1 MNSPIVILFFSFMI
15 FGIAGWIFWPG
26 KGLYA
31 LIKRGKRN
39 SKRVLIEDALK
50 HIYDCETKNITCS
63 INSIAGNL
71 SISSGEAANIVAKLH
86 AMDLIESGTDNLV
99 LSSHGKSYALRVIRV
114 HRLFE
119 RYLADETSV
128 HEKDWHVIAEE
139 KEHELSDLQVNE
151 LAAQLSNPLIDP
163 HGDPIPS
170 ASGEIKSL
178 PGIPLTALKPGEFGI
193 ITHIEDEPGEIYKQ
207 LIAENLYRGK
217 QIRILQSNN
226 ERIKFIANDEEC
238 VLAPVFAANV
248 TVSKLEKHEDIR
260 ENFKR
265 LSSLKIGEKGIVIG
279 LSRKCRGQQRR
290 RLMDFGIVPGTE
302 VSVEMESFGRDPV
315 AYLIR
320 GTTVALRKN
329 QSELIYV
336 KDFMKE
342 GEMN

>member
-1 MNSPIVILFFSFMI
+1 MNSPIIFLFTATIIIGLIVWFY
-15 FGIAGWIFWPG
+15 WPD

-31 LIKRGKRN
+31 LIKRGKKN

-50 HIYDCETKNITCS
+50 HIYDCETKNVTCS
-63 INSIAGNL
+63 LNSIAGNL
-71 SISSGEAANIVAKLH
+71 SISSDAAANLVAKLNT
-86 AMDLIESGTDNLV
+86 MNLIEHGSDNLI
-99 LSSHGKSYALRVIRV
+99 LSSHGRSYALRVIRV

-128 HEKDWHVIAEE
+128 HEKDWHNIAEE
-139 KEHELSDLQVNE
+139 KEHELSDLQVDE
-151 LAAQLSNPLIDP
+151 LAAQLSNPMIDP

-178 PGIPLTALKPGEFGI
+178 PGIPLTTLKPGEFGI
-193 ITHIEDEPGEIYKQ
+193 VTHIEDEPGEIYKQ
-207 LIAENLYRGK
+207 LVAENLYRGK
-217 QIRILQSNN
+217 QIRMLESNN
-226 ERIKFIANDEEC
+226 KRIKFIANDEEC
-238 VLAPVFAANV
+238 VLAPVFAANI
-248 TVSKLEKHEDIR
+248 TVSKIEKHEEIR
-260 ENFKR
+260 EDFKK

-279 LSRKCRGQQRR
+279 ISRKCRGQQRR

-302 VSVEMESFGRDPV
+302 VGVEMESFGRDPV